1 MSFLYGMS
9 IRSCIRWVEFL
20 TLHVHGK
27 GISLLMSL
35 ISFLPSLYAG
45 ASLQL
50 TVGRM
55 GVFSLWILK

>member
-1 MSFLYGMS
+1 MSFVYGMS
-9 IRSCIRWVEFL
+9 IRSCIRWVVFL
-20 TLHVHGK
+20 TVYVHGK

-50 TVGRM
+50 TVGWM
-55 GVFSLWILK
+55 GVFLL